1 MPAYKDEKQN
11 TWYCQFYY
19 EDWQGNKKKKQ
30 KRGFKTKKE
39 ALEWERNYKLSANA
53 NMDMTMGAFIE
64 IYFRD
69 KAGELKERSA
79 KNKRYMIEAHV
90 LPYFENKP
98 MNSITPSDI
107 IQWQNEIR
115 AKGFSQ
121 TYLRMIQNQIT
132 ALFTHA
138 SNIYNLANN
147 PCKRVKRMGKA
158 DADKLEFWTK
168 EEYDRF
174 ISGIEVGSR
183 YYVIFEILFWTGCR
197 EGEMLALTKSDID
210 FTENRISISKTYYRT
225 ERKDVITT
233 PKTEQSV
240 RVIDIPQ
247 FLTQEIRDYVDKL
260 YELPDDER
268 IFPIVAEAVQHKL
281 KHNCEKTGVKKIR
294 VHDIRH
300 SHVAYLI
307 NQGVQPLIIKER
319 LGHRD
324 IKITLNTYG
333 HLYPNQQ
340 RQVADMLNQQRTE
353 KSTGVRGAG
362 SLRAAATDLQQL
374 WKTIPEGVGGTGG
387 SSQADADVS

>member
-1 MPAYKDEKQN
+1 MPAYKDELQN

-19 EDWQGNKKKKQ
+19 EDWQGNKKKKK

-39 ALEWERNYKLSANA
+39 ALEWESNYKLSANA
-53 NMDMTMGAFIE
+53 NMDMTVGAFVE
-64 IYFRD
+64 VYFRD
-69 KAGELKERSA
+69 KAGELKERST

-147 PCKRVKRMGKA
+147 PCKKVKRMGKA

-168 EEYDRF
+168 EEYDNF
-174 ISGIEVGSR
+174 ISGMAVGSK

-197 EGEMLALTKSDID
+197 EGELLALTKSDID
-210 FTENRISISKTYYRT
+210 FFANKISITKTYYRT
-225 ERKDVITT
+225 EKRDVITT

-240 RVIDIPQ
+240 RIIDIPQ
-247 FLTQEIRDYVDKL
+247 FLTQEIKEYVDKL
-260 YELPDDER
+260 YELPNDER
-268 IFPIVAEAVQHKL
+268 IFPMVAEAVQHKL
-281 KHNCEKTGVKKIR
+281 KRECEKSGVKKIR

-307 NQGVQPLIIKER
+307 NQGVQPLMIKER

-340 RQVADMLNQQRTE
+340 RQLADMLNQQKAE
-353 KSTGVRGAG
+353 KSPNSGNCQD
-362 SLRAAATDLQQL
+362 LR
-374 WKTIPEGVGGTGG
+374 
-387 SSQADADVS
+387 